1 MLRILDP
8 RLRLRHLQCLI
19 ALANHRS
26 VLKAADALALTP
38 SAISK
43 SLAEL
48 EAITGETLALR
59 HRKGLE
65 LTPAG
70 HLLLR
75 HAAQAIG
82 ALRDG
87 FEQLGTGIKAPEH
100 VRIGILPTAA
110 ATLAPRAITE
120 LQSRYSH
127 LTVTA
132 HSSNNADLLMR
143 LKLRELDLVIGR
155 ISHPSEM
162 VGISFEHL
170 YMEILVMAV
179 RAGHPLLAPGTLAP
193 AAVRAYP
200 LVLPM
205 KGSYIRPAAETFLQS
220 SGLGLPQQLVET
232 LSSTMARALMNTGD
246 AIWFVPYGVIE
257 PDLESGQA
265 CALPVDTSPTAAAVG
280 LTTLGTEELSD
291 GARLFIDVLR
301 QVAGDMRNRS
311 GRSLLQRP

>member
-1 MLRILDP
+1 MLRTLDP
-8 RLRLRHLQCLI
+8 RLRLRHLQCLV
-19 ALANHRS
+19 ALASHRS
-26 VLKAADALALTP
+26 VLKAADALAQTP
-38 SAISK
+38 SAVSK

-70 HLLLR
+70 HILLR

-87 FEQLGTGIKAPEH
+87 FELLGTGEKAPEH

-110 ATLAPRAITE
+110 ATLVPNAIR
-120 LQSRYSH
+120 QMQARYSH
-127 LTVTA
+127 LVVTA
-132 HSSNNADLLMR
+132 HGGTNADLLVR

-170 YMEILVMAV
+170 YMEPLVMAV
-179 RAGHPLLAPGTLAP
+179 RPGHPLLDAP
-193 AAVRAYP
+193 ALQPADVRAYP
-200 LVLPM
+200 MVLPM
-205 KGSYIRPAAETFLQS
+205 KGTYIRPAAETFLQS
-220 SGLGLPQQLVET
+220 SGIGMPQQLVET
-232 LSSTMARALMNTGD
+232 LSSTMARSLMRTGD

-257 PDLESGQA
+257 LDLDDGLA
-265 CALPVDTSPTAAAVG
+265 RTLPVDISPTSAAVG
-280 LTTLGTEELSD
+280 LTTLGTGELPE
-291 GARLFIDVLR
+291 GARLFIDVMR
-301 QVAGDMRNRS
+301 EVASEMRNRNR
-311 GRSLLQRP
+311 RSLMQEG

>member
-1 MLRILDP
+1 MPRVLDP

-19 ALANHRS
+19 ALASHRS
-26 VLKAADALALTP
+26 VLKAADALSQTP
-38 SAISK
+38 SAVSK

-70 HLLLR
+70 HILLR

-87 FEQLGTGIKAPEH
+87 FELLGAGDKAPEH
-100 VRIGILPTAA
+100 IRIGILPTAA
-110 ATLAPRAITE
+110 ATLVPKAIQE
-120 LQSRYSH
+120 MQARYSH
-127 LTVTA
+127 LVVTA
-132 HSSNNADLLMR
+132 HGGTNADLLVR

-170 YMEILVMAV
+170 YMEPLVMAV
-179 RAGHPLLAPGTLAP
+179 RPDHPLLTRPTLGP
-193 AAVRAYP
+193 ADLGAFSM
-200 LVLPM
+200 VLPM
-205 KGSYIRPAAETFLQS
+205 KGTYIRPAAETFLQS
-220 SGLGLPQQLVET
+220 SGVGIPQQIVET
-232 LSSTMARALMNTGD
+232 LSSTVARSLMRTSD

-257 PDLESGQA
+257 ADLDRGEA
-265 CALPVDTSPTAAAVG
+265 RALPVDTSPTSAAVG
-280 LTTLGTEELSD
+280 LTTLGMGEVRESL
-291 GARLFIDVLR
+291 RLFIDVVR
-301 QVAGDMRNRS
+301 EVAGEMRNRNR
-311 GRSLLQRP
+311 RSMFMRR